1 MPEYIVVRE
10 GSSPLRGVATVGAL
24 GAVGV
29 LLYFLIKN
37 LGLSGRSGGKVGD
50 RGKLLPPAPGVL
62 PPPGDAQR
70 LTFVMIQPTPDAPS
84 LPMSF
89 RGPDAKAYSLDEMI
103 ARVRAGGRSDVVLKI
118 SGNVR
123 AGSAESA
130 KELVKKAGIEIW
142 IEGGTR
148 VSGANSR
155 GQYGG
160 SRWSYS

>member
-1 MPEYIVVRE
+1 VMPDYVIVRE
-10 GSSPLRGVATVGAL
+10 RDSAWRGAATVGAL
-24 GAVGV
+24 GAAGV
-29 LLYFLIKN
+29 LLYFLVKN
-37 LGLSGRSGGKVGD
+37 LGLGG
-50 RGKLLPPAPGVL
+50 RGKDDRSKLASPAPGVL
-62 PPPGDAQR
+62 PPPGDARR
-70 LTFVMIQPTPDAPS
+70 LTFVMTQPTPAAPS

-89 RGPDAKAYSLDEMI
+89 RGPDAKDYSLDEMI

-130 KELVKKAGIEIW
+130 KDLVKKAGIEIW

-148 VSGANSR
+148 VSGAANGR

-160 SRWSYS
+160 SRWSCS